1 MSQLVFRY
9 DDQDIPDGCIMR
21 SRGDHFDG
29 LTADEKV
36 VEQAIR
42 ALLPNGCGVRSTSLY
57 TWESE
62 NLARRL
68 WPLSKKNFLYK
79 LEIEEEHIRFRGDL
93 NWFSEAVQAVTRGES
108 PDRAVG
114 DYCSGALAGHPWT
127 EPRVEILVFQAK
139 VMTKLS

>member
-1 MSQLVFRY
+1 
-9 DDQDIPDGCIMR
+9 MR

-57 TWESE
+57 TWESV

-108 PDRAVG
+108 PVRAVG

-127 EPRVEILVFQAK
+127 EPRVEILAFQAK
-139 VMTKLS
+139 VMSKLS